1 MEIRYINDCVDEYTP
16 VKKARGAKYLP
27 LTKRKSKNKCGG
39 RAGTKA
45 TIMGKTYMV
54 KNPLAAR
61 NTSEP
66 LNAKNAKIS
75 EKDNLPKTLKVDEAM
90 ILLKGQNFAD
100 ANTFTNI
107 LSSAQTDTLKKK
119 KDSSLESTR
128 KKDP

>member
-1 MEIRYINDCVDEYTP
+1 
-16 VKKARGAKYLP
+16 
-27 LTKRKSKNKCGG
+27 
-39 RAGTKA
+39 
-45 TIMGKTYMV
+45 MV

-66 LNAKNAKIS
+66 LNAKNAKKADCDCGNHEIKIW

-119 KDSSLESTR
+119 KDSSLEYTR